1 MTKALDRA
9 WTIIQNDNLKTS
21 FLTPLFEFISGG
33 RYADQSSRFR
43 IVAFG
48 THQCGQTAC
57 CDVVSPVHG
66 CGAAGYKQPVSSL
79 EAYEKGL
86 EAAVAQ
92 IDDGR
97 EPYLVMREALTA
109 GMWPFIEVWD
119 VGIARV
125 TVGTG
130 KRIGASRTRE
140 LVQVSTKGGDLMLPP
155 DTLLVWR

>member
-1 MTKALDRA
+1 
-9 WTIIQNDNLKTS
+9 
-21 FLTPLFEFISGG
+21 
-33 RYADQSSRFR
+33 
-43 IVAFG
+43 
-48 THQCGQTAC
+48 
-57 CDVVSPVHG
+57 
-66 CGAAGYKQPVSSL
+66 
-79 EAYEKGL
+79 
-86 EAAVAQ
+86 
-92 IDDGR
+92 
-97 EPYLVMREALTA
+97 MREALTA

>member
-1 MTKALDRA
+1 MP
-9 WTIIQNDNLKTS
+9 TS
-21 FLTPLFEFISGG
+21 QAAFASSPL
-33 RYADQSSRFR
+33 AR
-43 IVAFG
+43 INAARRLAA
-48 THQCGQTAC
+48 TLC
-57 CDVVSPVHG
+57 PVRMDTEQEVR
-66 CGAAGYKQPVSSL
+66 AAGYKQPISSL

-92 IDDGR
+92 IDDDR

-119 VGIARV
+119 VGLARV

>member
-1 MTKALDRA
+1 MPTSQAAFASSPLARITAARRRA
-9 WTIIQNDNLKTS
+9 ATWG
-21 FLTPLFEFISGG
+21 PLCMDAEQEV
-33 RYADQSSRFR
+33 R
-43 IVAFG
+43 
-48 THQCGQTAC
+48 
-57 CDVVSPVHG
+57 
-66 CGAAGYKQPVSSL
+66 AAGHKQPVSSL

>member
-1 MTKALDRA
+1 MP
-9 WTIIQNDNLKTS
+9 TS
-21 FLTPLFEFISGG
+21 
-33 RYADQSSRFR
+33 Q
-43 IVAFG
+43 VAF
-48 THQCGQTAC
+48 AS
-57 CDVVSPVHG
+57 SPLARINAARRLAATLCPVRMDAEQEVR
-66 CGAAGYKQPVSSL
+66 AAGYKQPISSL

-119 VGIARV
+119 VGLSRV